1 MNELDILIVLII
13 TLPVCYF
20 YWRAGIFICIAAGF
34 LQDTLRKLVPNEPV
48 YYSVM
53 IVVFVAATLLG
64 AYRSGIRFTF
74 APIHSWNK
82 VLRLPLNLFIGLVVI
97 QSLLAYVKTNSLII
111 AGIGLM
117 AYLTPL
123 PAILL
128 GYQFGNNEKNII
140 NFARVYLIISLMMI
154 SGVYLSYLG
163 YEWDA
168 LRSVGVGL
176 YAYSPSGDFLTL
188 HSGFLRSP
196 EIAAWHACTAICFAI
211 LLVLIKQRWGI
222 VYWLSGILIVF
233 FGVAILLTGRRKFL
247 MEIFIFVSVYVVLLI
262 WFRKNAL
269 QSAFALIFALVLSF
283 LVFTYALPDDF
294 NSGISSYYQRGA
306 TVNKDAADRASLMSI
321 ESFQYVI
328 AENGFLG
335 SGAGTGSQGA
345 QHFGGGANLVGGSAE
360 GGLGKVLAELGVPGL
375 VLLLWLFVSL
385 ARYIGSIL
393 INVKSDASVR
403 STLAFWLLSFQAANA
418 SVYIIAHQVF
428 GDIFVLVILGFSL
441 GFVLAIP
448 QMQKAPIGAAIRREI
463 RHPQDEVIKKPLPI

>member
-1 MNELDILIVLII
+1 MNELDILIAVIL

-20 YWRAGIFICIAAGF
+20 YWRAGIFICIAVGF
-34 LQDTLRKLVPNEPV
+34 LQDPIRKLVPNEPV

-64 AYRSGIRFTF
+64 VYRSGIRFTF

-97 QSLLAYVKTNSLII
+97 QSLMAYFKTNSPII

-117 AYLTPL
+117 AYLMPM

-128 GYQFGNNEKNII
+128 GYQFGKNEKNII
-140 NFARVYLIISLMMI
+140 NFARVYLIISLVMI
-154 SGVYLSYLG
+154 SGVYLSYFG
-163 YEWDA
+163 YEWSV
-168 LRSVGVGL
+168 LRSVGEGL
-176 YAYSPSGDFLTL
+176 YAFSPSGDQLTL

-196 EIAAWHACTAICFAI
+196 EIAAWHAGTAICFAI

-247 MEIFIFVSVYVVLLI
+247 MEIFIFVSIYVVLLT

-269 QSAFALIFALVLSF
+269 QSAFALIIALVISF

-306 TVNKDAADRASLMSI
+306 TVDKDAADRATLMTI
-321 ESFQYVI
+321 DSFQYVI
-328 AENGFLG
+328 AENGFWG

-345 QHFGGGANLVGGSAE
+345 QHFGGGADLVGGSAE

-375 VLLLWLFVSL
+375 VLLIWLVVSL
-385 ARYIGSIL
+385 LRYMWAIVTH
-393 INVKSDASVR
+393 VKSDATVR
-403 STLAFWLLSFQAANA
+403 ATLTFWLLSFQAANA
-418 SVYIIAHQVF
+418 SVYVIAHQIF

-441 GFVLAIP
+441 GFILAIP
-448 QMQKAPIGAAIRREI
+448 QMQNATISATTQPDIRY
-463 RHPQDEVIKKPLPI
+463 PQAEVIKKPLPI

>member
-1 MNELDILIVLII
+1 MNELDILIAVIL

-20 YWRAGIFICIAAGF
+20 YWRAGIFICIAVGF
-34 LQDTLRKLVPNEPV
+34 LQDPIRKLVPDEPV

-64 AYRSGIRFTF
+64 VYRSGIRFTF

-82 VLRLPLNLFIGLVVI
+82 VLRLPLNLFIGLVVV
-97 QSLLAYVKTNSLII
+97 QSLMAYFKTNSPII

-117 AYLTPL
+117 AYLMPM

-128 GYQFGNNEKNII
+128 GYQFGKNEKNII
-140 NFARVYLIISLMMI
+140 NFTRVYLIISLIMI
-154 SGVYLSYLG
+154 SGVYLSYFG
-163 YEWDA
+163 YEWSV
-168 LRSVGVGL
+168 LRSVGEGL
-176 YAYSPSGDFLTL
+176 YAFSSSGDQLTL

-196 EIAAWHACTAICFAI
+196 EIAAWHAGTAICFAI

-247 MEIFIFVSVYVVLLI
+247 MEIFIFVSIYVVLLT

-269 QSAFALIFALVLSF
+269 QSAFALIIALVISF

-294 NSGISSYYQRGA
+294 NSGINSYYQRGA
-306 TVNKDAADRASLMSI
+306 TVDKDATDRATLMTI
-321 ESFQYVI
+321 DSFQYVI
-328 AENGFLG
+328 AENGFWG

-345 QHFGGGANLVGGSAE
+345 QHFGGGADLVGGSAE

-375 VLLLWLFVSL
+375 ALLFWLVVSL
-385 ARYIGSIL
+385 LRYMWSIVTH
-393 INVKSDASVR
+393 VKSDATVR
-403 STLAFWLLSFQAANA
+403 ATLTFWLLSFQAANA
-418 SVYIIAHQVF
+418 SVYVIAHQIF

-441 GFVLAIP
+441 GFILAIP
-448 QMQKAPIGAAIRREI
+448 QMQKATISATTQPDIRY
-463 RHPQDEVIKKPLPI
+463 PQADVIKKPLPI

>member
-1 MNELDILIVLII
+1 MNELDILIAVIL

-20 YWRAGIFICIAAGF
+20 YWRAGIFICIAVGF
-34 LQDTLRKLVPNEPV
+34 LQDPIRKLVPDEPV

-64 AYRSGIRFTF
+64 VYRSGIRFTF

-82 VLRLPLNLFIGLVVI
+82 VLRLPLNLFIGLVVV
-97 QSLLAYVKTNSLII
+97 QSLMAYFKTNSPII

-117 AYLTPL
+117 AYLMPM

-128 GYQFGNNEKNII
+128 GYQFGKNEKNII
-140 NFARVYLIISLMMI
+140 NFTRVYLIISLIMI
-154 SGVYLSYLG
+154 SGVYLSYFG
-163 YEWDA
+163 YEWSV
-168 LRSVGVGL
+168 LRSVGEGL
-176 YAYSPSGDFLTL
+176 YAFSPSGDQLTL

-196 EIAAWHACTAICFAI
+196 EIAAWHAGTAICFAI

-247 MEIFIFVSVYVVLLI
+247 MEIFIFVSIYVVLLT

-269 QSAFALIFALVLSF
+269 QSAFALIIALVISF

-306 TVNKDAADRASLMSI
+306 TVDKDAADRASLMTI
-321 ESFQYVI
+321 DSFQYVI
-328 AENGFLG
+328 AENGFWG

-345 QHFGGGANLVGGSAE
+345 QHFGGGTDLVGLSAE

-375 VLLLWLFVSL
+375 ALLFWLVVSL
-385 ARYIGSIL
+385 LRYMWSIVTH
-393 INVKSDASVR
+393 VKSDATVR
-403 STLAFWLLSFQAANA
+403 ATLTFWLLSFQAANA
-418 SVYIIAHQVF
+418 SVYVIAHQIF

-441 GFVLAIP
+441 GFILAIP
-448 QMQKAPIGAAIRREI
+448 QMQKATISATTQPDIRY
-463 RHPQDEVIKKPLPI
+463 PQADVIKKPLPI